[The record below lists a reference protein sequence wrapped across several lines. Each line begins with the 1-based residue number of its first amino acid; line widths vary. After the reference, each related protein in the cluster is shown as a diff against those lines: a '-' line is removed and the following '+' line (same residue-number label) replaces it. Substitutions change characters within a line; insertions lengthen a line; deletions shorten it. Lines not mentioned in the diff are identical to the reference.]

1 MTKAPMRGPAASTS
15 LQLIA
20 LAATLATA
28 PLSAQVTVTG
38 TLVDRS
44 TLGPIAGAIVRVSGS
59 SALTDSLGRFR
70 FNEVPVGA
78 QIISARA
85 IGFAPVS
92 LRVDLRGDTTVQL
105 RAVRNPTMLDTM
117 VVHGRTV
124 TVSGT
129 LVDSISGSVILHG
142 QVRLYPGAG
151 PVGASSGHFRL
162 AGIPAGVPVLLSATG
177 LEHLPKDIELAASKD
192 TSIVIYLAID
202 SVALRMIA
210 QQVARL
216 ADRAAIVPI
225 SRDALDRTFIHRSGT
240 MSIADLI
247 KRRLPT
253 GVIRERYPYVDREK
267 TCIFFDDRQVEFQML
282 LGLVPE
288 IVERVEIFGRE
299 GRMIR
304 VYSRRYVADLQRTAS
319 LPRIE
324 YSPYG
329 LHQACG

>member
-1 MTKAPMRGPAASTS
+1 
-15 LQLIA
+15 
-20 LAATLATA
+20 
-28 PLSAQVTVTG
+28 
-38 TLVDRS
+38 
-44 TLGPIAGAIVRVSGS
+44 
-59 SALTDSLGRFR
+59 
-70 FNEVPVGA
+70 
-78 QIISARA
+78 
-85 IGFAPVS
+85 

-129 LVDSISGSVILHG
+129 LVDSVSGSVILHG
-142 QVRLYPGAG
+142 QVRRYPGTG

-202 SVALRMIA
+202 SMALRMIA

-216 ADRAAIVPI
+216 DDRAAIVPI
-225 SRDALDRTFIHRSGT
+225 ARDALDRTFIQRSGT
-240 MSIADLI
+240 MSIGDLV

-253 GVIRERYPYVDREK
+253 GVIRERYPYVNREK
-267 TCIFFDDRQVEFQML
+267 TCIFFDDRQVEFQTL

-329 LHQACG
+329 LHQVCG